1 MSTLTKNN
9 TKKSTRKA
17 WLWLVPAGLIAAICV
32 AFFIYTSNY
41 YHADSY
47 ALSKLESSETV
58 TVSKTEYGWLFD
70 GPSETDTL
78 IFYPGAKV
86 EETAYAPLMHRLAAE
101 GMDVCLV
108 KMPFHL
114 AFFGMN
120 EATDIIAYYDAS
132 ADYHYEHW
140 YLGGHSLGGAMAAVY
155 AAGEE
160 TQGGAAAAGQAEAS
174 GAAAEQ
180 TAASGSAD
188 STPHLTGLILLA
200 AYPTKPLRED
210 LKVITIYGSEDGV
223 LNMAKIE
230 EGKQYLPIGSE
241 LYELAG
247 GNHAQFGNYG
257 PQRGDG
263 EAAISADEQQKK
275 TVELI
280 LGMR

>member
-1 MSTLTKNN
+1 MSTLAKNN
-9 TKKSTRKA
+9 TKKPTRKA
-17 WLWLVPAGLIAAICV
+17 WLFIVPAGLLAAICV
-32 AFFIYTSNY
+32 AFFIYTGNY
-41 YHADSY
+41 YRADSY
-47 ALSKLESSETV
+47 ALSQLESSETV

-70 GPSETDTL
+70 GPSESDAL

-120 EATDIIAYYDAS
+120 EATDIIAYYEAS
-132 ADYHYEHW
+132 ADYHYENW

-174 GAAAEQ
+174 GAAAD
-180 TAASGSAD
+180 SA
-188 STPHLTGLILLA
+188 PHLTGLILLA
-200 AYPTKPLRED
+200 AYPTKPLRDD
-210 LKVITIYGSEDGV
+210 LQVITIYGSEDGV

-230 EGKQYLPIGSE
+230 EGKQYLPTGSE

-263 EAAISADEQQKK
+263 EASISAEEQQKK

-280 LGMR
+280 LEMR

>member
-1 MSTLTKNN
+1 MSEKNQAKPN
-9 TKKSTRKA
+9 IKNRRKL
-17 WLWLVPAGLIAAICV
+17 LWLVPVCLLAAIFV
-32 AFFIYTSNY
+32 AFFIYTGNY

-47 ALSKLESSETV
+47 ALSQLESDESVTV
-58 TVSKTEYGWLFD
+58 TKTDYGWLFD

-174 GAAAEQ
+174 GSAEQ
-180 TAASGSAD
+180 TAASGAAD
-188 STPHLTGLILLA
+188 SAPHLTGLILLA
-200 AYPTKPLRED
+200 AYPTKPLSED

-230 EGKQYLPIGSE
+230 EGKQYLPTGSE

-263 EAAISADEQQKK
+263 EAAISAEEQQKK

-280 LGMR
+280 LGLR

>member
-1 MSTLTKNN
+1 MSEKNQAKPN
-9 TKKSTRKA
+9 KKNRRKL
-17 WLWLVPAGLIAAICV
+17 LWLVPVCLLAAIFV
-32 AFFIYTSNY
+32 AFFIYTGNY
-41 YHADSY
+41 YHADAY

-58 TVSKTEYGWLFD
+58 TVSKTDYGWLFD
-70 GPSETDTL
+70 GPSETDAL

-132 ADYHYEHW
+132 ADYHYENW

-155 AAGEE
+155 AAGEG
-160 TQGGAAAAGQAEAS
+160 TQGVAAAAGQAEAS
-174 GAAAEQ
+174 G
-180 TAASGSAD
+180 SAD
-188 STPHLTGLILLA
+188 SAPHLTGLILLA
-200 AYPTKPLRED
+200 AYPTKPLRDD
-210 LKVITIYGSEDGV
+210 LQVITIYGSEDGV

-230 EGKQYLPIGSE
+230 EGKQYLPAGSE
-241 LYELAG
+241 LYELEG
-247 GNHAQFGNYG
+247 GNHANFGNYG
-257 PQRGDG
+257 LQRGDG
-263 EAAISADEQQKK
+263 EAAISAEEQQKK

-280 LGMR
+280 LGLR